1 MPKTVFVHGD
11 PHLATLL
18 RHSLNGHEVRVA
30 SLGSGR
36 TSLAGLNSRQH
47 GRSGAPVVVIE
58 SPRGRESALRVL
70 QSVASE
76 AYVVM
81 APRHLLRS
89 TLGKIA
95 ELVGALHAPPT
106 PPAPPRGP
114 SLEAFVEEK
123 LTALIKKMK
132 GTETRDL
139 YTVLVKE
146 LERPLITLVLKETGG
161 NQIQAARLL
170 GVNRNTLRKKIRD
183 LKILAG
189 RAHLVPAGRDPR
201 RHSTSRAHSA

>member
-36 TSLAGLNSRQH
+36 MSPNDLN
-47 GRSGAPVVVIE
+47 GRRGGTPVVVIE

-81 APRHLLRS
+81 APRHLLRR
-89 TLGKIA
+89 TLAKVA
-95 ELVGALHAPPT
+95 DLVGALHAPPT
-106 PPAPPRGP
+106 SQAPSRGP

-132 GTETRDL
+132 GTDTCDL

-161 NQIQAARLL
+161 NQIKAARFL

-183 LKILAG
+183 LKISQIPG
-189 RAHLVPAGRDPR
+189 
-201 RHSTSRAHSA
+201 RAHSA

>member
-30 SLGSGR
+30 SLGSGQ
-36 TSLAGLNSRQH
+36 TSLTGLTGRQH
-47 GRSGAPVVVIE
+47 GRSGSPVVVIE
-58 SPRGRESALRVL
+58 SPKGRESALRVL

-81 APRHLLRS
+81 APRHLLRR
-89 TLGKIA
+89 TLAKVV
-95 ELVGALHAPPT
+95 ELVGALHALPASQ
-106 PPAPPRGP
+106 APPRGP

-123 LTALIKKMK
+123 LKALIKKMK
-132 GTETRDL
+132 GNEARDL

-146 LERPLITLVLKETGG
+146 LERPLIGLVLKETGG
-161 NQIQAARLL
+161 NQIRAARLL

-183 LKILAG
+183 LKIPTG
-189 RAHLVPAGRDPR
+189 RAHFA
-201 RHSTSRAHSA
+201 